1 MSLFGSLFSGVSGL
15 NAQSTA
21 MGIISDN
28 ISNVNTVGYKATQAR
43 FSTLVT
49 TSATENSFSS
59 GGVTAKPLALVDQQG
74 LLQSSASG
82 LDIAMSGS
90 GFFVVNT
97 SANSGGDVLYTRAG
111 SFHQDEL
118 GNLVNTAGVFLQGWP
133 LDAEGR
139 LPGAPGN
146 TNTTSSADIS
156 SLETV
161 NVSNV
166 NGIAA
171 QTTAVEIG
179 ANLTASEPIFTG
191 PQSTTQSLLLTA
203 NADLSAA
210 GLANNES
217 FTVTSGSVTQTFVY
231 RTTPAAANEFNTL
244 QQLADAINA
253 TTGLTAT
260 ISGAAADARLV
271 LTGVDPRQDLVVTN
285 TVGTAAVDLFGGSS
299 PITSTA
305 VYDETNTALNMA
317 SGAVS
322 PDFSRAVRVFDAQGT
337 GHDLQISFLKVA
349 ANTWSVEIFANPPT
363 DISPSAPLVSGQIAT
378 GTLSFNGDGTLGSI
392 SQNISSPV
400 TIAWTTGATSSD
412 ITFDWGT
419 AGAVGVGRA
428 DGISQFDSP
437 FNVSFVNQNGS
448 EVGQLNGVSIDD
460 DGFVI
465 ASFSNGETS
474 RLYKLPIATFADPSG
489 LSPKNGNVF
498 SQSERSGQFNLREAG
513 QGGAGV
519 ISPNSLEAANV
530 DLGKEFTDMII
541 TQRAFTAASK
551 VISTADEML
560 DELVRLR
567 R

>member
-21 MGIISDN
+21 MGIIADN

-59 GGVTAKPLALVDQQG
+59 GGVSAKPFALVDQQG

-82 LDIAMSGS
+82 LDVAMSGA
-90 GFFVVNT
+90 GFFVVN
-97 SANSGGDVLYTRAG
+97 SQANSLGDVLYTRAG
-111 SFHQDEL
+111 SYHQDEL

-171 QTTAVEIG
+171 QTTVVETG
-179 ANLTASEPIFTG
+179 ANLTASEPVFTG
-191 PQSTTQSLLLTA
+191 PQDTTQSLLVTA
-203 NADLSAA
+203 NTDLSAA
-210 GLANNES
+210 GLADGES
-217 FTVTSGSVTQTFVY
+217 FTVTSGSVSQAFVY

-253 TTGLTAT
+253 ITGLTAT
-260 ISGAAADARLV
+260 ITGAAADAQLV
-271 LTGVDPRQDLVVTN
+271 LTGVDPRQDLVITN
-285 TVGTAAVDLFGGSS
+285 TSGTAGTDLFGGAS
-299 PITSTA
+299 PITNAA
-305 VYDETNTALNMA
+305 VYDETNASLNMA

-337 GHDLQISFLKVA
+337 GHDLQIAFLKVA
-349 ANTWSVEIFANPPT
+349 PNTWSVEIFASPAT
-363 DISPSAPLVSGQIAT
+363 DIATAPPLVSGQIAT

-392 SQNISSPV
+392 TQSISDPV
-400 TIAWTTGATSSD
+400 TIAWTTGATPSD
-412 ITFDWGT
+412 IVFDWGT

-460 DGFVI
+460 EGFVI

-489 LSPKNGNVF
+489 LAPKNGNVF
-498 SQSERSGQFNLREAG
+498 AQSERSGEFNLREAG